1 LQPFGAR
8 WFTLLLRCT
17 LFSYTVPGRLRSS
30 AWPRGQP
37 HLTSCSEYSSA
48 CWFGFVLTR
57 NSLHYAALS
66 RLLVGCL
73 CRAYHQHLWAAASAS
88 LGSGISIS
96 GQRHQHL
103 WAAASASLGSG
114 ISISGQ
120 RHQHL
125 SGQRHQHLWAAASA
139 SLWAAASEFLG
150 NGISPLSYHSSARW
164 LSTSIQ
170 REGVLSSIWFH
181 PAFSG
186 FGLCKHVRHFVHC
199 SVWGS
204 VC

>member
-96 GQRHQHL
+96 GQRHQH
-103 WAAASASLGSG
+103 
-114 ISISGQ
+114 
-120 RHQHL
+120 H
-125 SGQRHQHLWAAASA
+125 WAAASA
-139 SLWAAASEFLG
+139 SLWAAASGFLG

-170 REGVLSSIWFH
+170 RDGVLSSICFH
-181 PAFSG
+181 PAFSS
-186 FGLCKHVRHFVHC
+186 FVLCKHVKYFVHC